1 MAESKGARALAVVA
15 GILTGLGTLAM
26 VNFVIAQLGGEV
38 PGAAFAYALLR
49 YGFAV
54 VFGVA
59 GYAWAMASIR
69 AWKEMER

>member
-1 MAESKGARALAVVA
+1 MARARQSNGERLLRRV
-15 GILTGLGTLAM
+15 
-26 VNFVIAQLGGEV
+26 QLGGEV

-49 YGFAV
+49 YGFAA
-54 VFGVA
+54 VFGAA